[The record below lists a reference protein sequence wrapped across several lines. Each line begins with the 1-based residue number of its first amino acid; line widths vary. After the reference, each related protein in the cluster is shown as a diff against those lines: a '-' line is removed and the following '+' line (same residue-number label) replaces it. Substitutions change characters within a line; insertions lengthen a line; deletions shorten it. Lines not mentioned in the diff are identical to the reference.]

1 MDLFAFSQRLEPGAG
16 LENAGEGAFV
26 GFDGIFAHSP
36 EEQEGF
42 LGGLLCGEGSD
53 HDVVRRGI
61 GLLDGAKDG
70 EGVGDASGEGEGGG
84 FQEVFGDL
92 GVEEEAAFDEMGV
105 DLGEISYR
113 FALLEEKCSG
123 VVGKF

>member
-1 MDLFAFSQRLEPGAG
+1 M
-16 LENAGEGAFV
+16 
-26 GFDGIFAHSP
+26 
-36 EEQEGF
+36 
-42 LGGLLCGEGSD
+42 
-53 HDVVRRGI
+53 
-61 GLLDGAKDG
+61 LDGAKDG